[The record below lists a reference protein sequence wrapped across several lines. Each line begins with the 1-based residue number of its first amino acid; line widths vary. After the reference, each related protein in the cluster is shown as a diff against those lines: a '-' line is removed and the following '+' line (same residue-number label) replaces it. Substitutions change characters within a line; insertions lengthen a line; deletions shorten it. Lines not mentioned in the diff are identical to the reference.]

1 MLEFLIELDKQVF
14 LLLNGLHSSLLD
26 PIMFYASKKFFWI
39 PFYFVL
45 LWLFFKHYGWQTTL
59 IILLFI
65 VVLITMSDQ
74 ISGILK
80 ETTRRLRPVRDEELE
95 GLVHFVK
102 RRSGGRYGF
111 VSSHASNSFAL
122 ALFVIHLLKYKVKFI
137 IPVMIGWASLKS
149 YSRIYLGAHFP
160 GDIIGGILLGIVC
173 AVIVVKAWDY
183 FYKTDSADNLPK
195 VPLNP
200 DLN

>member
-14 LLLNGLHSSLLD
+14 LLLNGLHSSWLD
-26 PIMFYASKKFFWI
+26 PLMFYVSKKFFWI
-39 PFYFVL
+39 PFYLIL

-122 ALFVIHLLKYKVKFI
+122 TLFVIHILKNKVKFI
-137 IPVMIGWASLKS
+137 MPVMIGWASLKS

-160 GDIIGGILLGIVC
+160 GDIIGGILLGIIC
-173 AVIVVKAWDY
+173 AVIIVKIWDY
-183 FYKTDSADNLPK
+183 FYKTYSADNLPK
-195 VPLNP
+195 VPLNT